1 VKNIKI
7 AVVGL
12 GFGSAFVPIYQ
23 AHPDVAEVGICDA
36 DPVRLNAVGD
46 EFGITRRHSSL
57 EEVLAHDYDAIHL
70 LTPVPLHVEQ
80 TLAILHAGMHCA
92 CAVPMAT
99 DLDDLRLII
108 AETRRSGRNYMMME
122 TGAYTREYLYAK
134 SLYDAGELG
143 PVTFLRGTYYQDL
156 EGDYPLYWKAQPPMH
171 YATHVVGP
179 ILALMETRA
188 TKVHCLGAGVLRETI
203 QQPGGNTFPLQTAIF
218 RMEGTPAVA
227 EVTRAWFQTARGYTE
242 SFSVYGEH
250 RGFEWQQLEW
260 EDPVVFTLPPNDP
273 AVRWRD
279 PQSERVAVPFRPDLL
294 PGPLKRFADG
304 GHGGSHPHLVHEFIR
319 SIVEGRPAAINEIVS
334 ADWCAPGICAN
345 LSSLRDGASVEIPAF
360 V

>member
-1 VKNIKI
+1 MSRLKI
-7 AVVGL
+7 GVVGL

-70 LTPVPLHVEQ
+70 LTPVPVHVEQ
-80 TLAILHAGMHCA
+80 TLAILRAGIHCA

-218 RMEGTPAVA
+218 RMEGTPTVA

-279 PQSERVAVPFRPDLL
+279 PQSERIAVPFRPDLL
-294 PGPLKRFADG
+294 PEPLKKFADG

-319 SIVEGRPAAINEIVS
+319 SIVEGRPSAINEIVS

-345 LSSLRDGASVEIPAF
+345 LSSLKDGISVEIPSF
-360 V
+360 N